1 MKIDKLLAVRP
12 TYSPYNHG
20 FLNVVKYLTEK

>member
-1 MKIDKLLAVRP
+1 MKIDKLLSLRP

-20 FLNVVKYLTEK
+20 FLNVVKYLGDK